1 MMKLVNLIRDALVV
15 ILALFTSFGL
25 GMIFSVRVFET
36 AIKELSDESRETRRR
51 TSYRYYS
58 KERQESQ

>member
-25 GMIFSVRVFET
+25 GMIVSTKIFE
-36 AIKELSDESRETRRR
+36 KVVEGLYEEPRRNR
-51 TSYRYYS
+51 GKVSYRDYA
-58 KERQESQ
+58 KERYEDQ